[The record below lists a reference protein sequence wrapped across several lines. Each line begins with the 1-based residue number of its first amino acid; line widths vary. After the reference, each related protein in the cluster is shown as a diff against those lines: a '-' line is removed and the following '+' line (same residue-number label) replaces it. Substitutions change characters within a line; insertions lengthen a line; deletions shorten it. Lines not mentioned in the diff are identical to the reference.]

1 MQVCMLGMQCPFK
14 FFIYTIIIHITGV
27 PRSKRGDVWIFF
39 AELYC
44 NTTAPSPIDLEKFP
58 NFNVPYEQLLK
69 QLTKYQHAI
78 LIDLGKLNFKF

>member
-1 MQVCMLGMQCPFK
+1 M
-14 FFIYTIIIHITGV
+14 TIIINITGV

-78 LIDLGKLNFKF
+78 LIDLGKLYSRICISCV

>member
-1 MQVCMLGMQCPFK
+1 MEFLCYATTRKINMY
-14 FFIYTIIIHITGV
+14 IYAILMDLGV
-27 PRSKRGDVWIFF
+27 PRSRRGDVWIFF

-69 QLTKYQHAI
+69 QLTKHQHAI
-78 LIDLGKLNFKF
+78 LIDLGMFLKFF